1 MFSRLAVITPFLA
14 NVGINFWYNSFCLQ
28 IYADVGF
35 AFILDLW
42 VHGKDGAF
50 T

>member
-28 IYADVGF
+28 NTIE
-35 AFILDLW
+35 
-42 VHGKDGAF
+42 KDSYIPSLP
-50 T
+50 TTYLSIKIS